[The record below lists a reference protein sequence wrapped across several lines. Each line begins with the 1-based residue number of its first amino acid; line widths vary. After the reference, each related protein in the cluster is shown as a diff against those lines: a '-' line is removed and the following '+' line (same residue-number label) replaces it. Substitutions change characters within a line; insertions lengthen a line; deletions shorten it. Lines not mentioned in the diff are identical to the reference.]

1 MMGVKTSGFTRY
13 RLFQPYYRI
22 PAIRHLRCF
31 LHLLCV
37 LLWLLTESAALH
49 LLTCVNQYV
58 QLIGPHH
65 SVGSSF
71 MTNLES
77 S

>member
-49 LLTCVNQYV
+49 LLTVVNQYV
-58 QLIGPHH
+58 QLIRPVNSGCFAYEL
-65 SVGSSF
+65 V
-71 MTNLES
+71 
-77 S
+77 